1 MNTEIMNTDIS
12 TPLITYLKQLE
23 TQGIT
28 DIEVICDKLYE
39 QLRCQI
45 ELGLYS
51 NDRYIQFG
59 SDTQGTVVS
68 DSSNSKVEC
77 ILWCINHYLGLNRNQ
92 NVINKVCEAVRKFG
106 TGSGTSAVSGGM
118 SSLHKEV
125 ELKIKNLVGKES
137 VILFPTGYTA
147 NLGILSTLPGKN
159 DLILFD
165 RESHASLIDGIK
177 LSGKKWIPFKHNN
190 VEDLSSKLEKYS
202 PKFENIFVV
211 VESAYSMS
219 GDISPLKEIIDLKQK
234 YKFLLYVDEAHT
246 FGIYGKNGAGYC
258 SELGIVEQV
267 DFIVATLSKATASIG
282 GFLATK
288 SKYMPLLK
296 WRANSYVFQACLTPS
311 DAAAI
316 LASLEEIE
324 NNPQIIEELHRN
336 NQYMRQRLTSI
347 GFNLGTS
354 QSPIIPIFMPDE
366 AKLMSLN
373 KELFARGI
381 FSVSLFYPIVKPKEG
396 RIRFILSASHTK
408 EQIDKTVNALQ
419 ELSIKYNIIPPS
431 PLAEWQDDVY
441 YWTPIPESNLV
452 ES

>member
-1 MNTEIMNTDIS
+1 MKTDIS

-23 TQGIT
+23 SQGIT

-39 QLRCQI
+39 QLNRQI

-51 NDRYIQFG
+51 NDRYIQCG
-59 SDTQGTVVS
+59 SDVQGTVIS
-68 DSSNSKVEC
+68 DSLNSKDEC

-106 TGSGTSAVSGGM
+106 TGCGTSAASGGM

-125 ELKIKNLVGKES
+125 ELKIRNLVGKES
-137 VILFPTGYTA
+137 VMLFPTGYSA
-147 NLGILSTLPGKN
+147 NLGILSALPGKN

-177 LSGKKWIPFKHNN
+177 LSGNKWIPFKHNN
-190 VEDLSSKLEKYS
+190 VEDLNTKLQKYS
-202 PKFENIFVV
+202 PKFENVFVV
-211 VESAYSMS
+211 VESAYSIT
-219 GDISPLKEIIDLKQK
+219 GDLSPLKEIVDLKQK

-246 FGIYGKNGAGYC
+246 FGIYGKNGSGYC
-258 SELGIVEQV
+258 SELGIVDQV
-267 DFIVATLSKATASIG
+267 DFITATLSKATASIG
-282 GFLATK
+282 GFLAAK
-288 SKYMPLLK
+288 AKYMPLLK
-296 WRANSYVFQACLTPS
+296 WRANSYLFQACLTPA

-324 NNPQIIEELHRN
+324 NNPQIIEQLHQN
-336 NQYMRQRLTSI
+336 NRYMRQRLI
-347 GFNLGTS
+347 NVGFDLGTS

-381 FSVSLFYPIVKPKEG
+381 FSVSLIYPVVKPKEG
-396 RIRFILSASHTK
+396 RLRFILSASHTK
-408 EQIDKTVNALQ
+408 EQIDKTVDTLQ
-419 ELSIKYNIIPPS
+419 EIGIKYNIIPS
-431 PLAEWQDDVY
+431 YLSEGWQSEPY
-441 YWTPIPESNLV
+441 CWTPNQNTDLIAV
-452 ES
+452 